1 MGPYIFTHMF
11 LIAKKRIFNLETIDI
26 IPFNLIILQ
35 VQNFLLRKMLL
46 NIHIIVDE
54 FWYFDILIKCA
65 TIFSFELY

>member
-54 FWYFDILIKCA
+54 F
-65 TIFSFELY
+65 